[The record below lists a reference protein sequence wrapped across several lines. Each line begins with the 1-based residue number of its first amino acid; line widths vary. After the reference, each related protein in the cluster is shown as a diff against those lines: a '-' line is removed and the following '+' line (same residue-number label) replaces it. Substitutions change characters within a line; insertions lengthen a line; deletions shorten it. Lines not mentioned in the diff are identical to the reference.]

1 MISNEVRDSIRVL
14 ACLVRLDLR
23 HLNCRITNPLL
34 LGSLILLL
42 LGFLL
47 TLSTFHNFASEYALL
62 HGVSNPKYAMGGY
75 EPMLFYACIA
85 VSLVFALRL
94 PSYREESH
102 DSVVIVYRSPSNF
115 LLALS
120 QVVTPILF
128 VFGTVV
134 TLAFLYQLL
143 AFVDVFHRPGIVEP
157 FEPQS
162 LAFVLL
168 NLLVALL
175 FWTSLATLLAQV
187 FKSAA
192 IGFIG
197 TLVLLVI
204 QANIEPLLPSDLGSF
219 TFGYGA
225 ASLFVSDLAPN
236 YWDIRHLFYFL
247 SVPCLAFALVNAVA
261 TLNVRSDPSKRTVY
275 TPLAAVLATL
285 CVVSQAV
292 VHGVSLNGVNQHRSW
307 IQAFDENARST
318 GHPVLVKTV
327 RGNVKVKPGS
337 RLTLQLQYTVE
348 LRDGSSDSGSA
359 EGSTLIFGFNPG
371 MKVERIRC
379 SGLEVDYTHK
389 KGILEIDIEPCEP
402 IENGE
407 YAFELAATGKPVPHY
422 LVGHIPRIGHYDL
435 DPQMLRLM
443 GQRSSIFT
451 SDYVALT
458 PLSHWYP
465 RLLVPPSSFEEL
477 AAANP
482 RDFSLTIE
490 LSPKSWTMVTTG
502 GAVFNDEDS
511 RNDVVVLNGKFH
523 SIGLLAA
530 DFRIDTHSV
539 ESTDVN
545 VLVHKRH
552 AKRLDRNKV
561 LTDGLVKRVTEALS
575 KLQSYGIEYPREQFS
590 IVEIPD
596 TLTQLNWEN
605 EQNVGLESIMVYRE
619 SGLPFAS
626 TTWLDWRY
634 ELAVSNES
642 DSDFHEQQ
650 LGFWLG
656 YFWTNPIFNHTYE
669 DVIIGSLLGGRVD
682 WANETSALAGLV
694 LESLLLNLLDSSEY
708 RFDFDLANSIASESR
723 VNLPYVWAQRRGQ
736 SGNDLRDFE
745 TTYLAS
751 NAYWDSIERLFM
763 TPGTSQ
769 NKSHGELRLS
779 KRAQRLRVLK
789 LGELLGDSFED
800 ETIAAM
806 LSAIMGT
813 NGQEPVSMDHLIH
826 GAENVDMDIESL
838 VQNTLLN
845 TKLAGVNF
853 AVAQQ
858 VESEVPNEHGHRF
871 KTVLEFRNSEDTVG
885 YVTFLIQE
893 VRETSG
899 GDQTFR
905 MGTNFSRVGP
915 FELEAKSSYR
925 LAVNTE
931 DLLWPLNANTFL
943 SLNRG
948 LVRVSVAQSPITK
961 DQIVPEDSPN
971 GWYSFEP
978 SLWNSETNE
987 NEVIVDDLDPGFEIP
1002 PSNYRERRFT
1012 WLLGRDLFRAPY
1024 AREEGMDN
1032 GLPVG
1037 LNPVGPWVRSSGL
1050 GGWGR
1055 YRHTYALADSTKAGI
1070 HRVSFNAEIPKV
1082 GRWSLSYHLPYV
1094 SYFLDFQRAMLGEY
1108 DIVVTVEDKEWKL
1121 AISAED
1127 WVAGWN
1133 EIATLDIESEGR
1145 ASVSVSNQNNEPYVF
1160 ADAIKWTYLD

>member
-1 MISNEVRDSIRVL
+1 MRVF

-23 HLNCRITNPLL
+23 HLTRRITNPLL

-47 TLSTFHNFASEYALL
+47 TLSTFHYFASEYALL
-62 HGVSNPKYAMGGY
+62 HGVTNPKYAMGGY

-94 PSYREESH
+94 PDYREELQ

-120 QVVTPILF
+120 RVVTPILF

-143 AFVDVFHRPGIVEP
+143 AFVDVLLRPGIVEP

-175 FWTSLATLLAQV
+175 FWISLATVISQV

-197 TLVLLVI
+197 TFVLLMI
-204 QANIEPLLPSDLGSF
+204 QANIEPLLPADLGSF
-219 TFGYGA
+219 TLGYGA
-225 ASLFVSDLAPN
+225 ASLYVSDLAPN

-247 SVPCLAFALVNAVA
+247 SVPCLAFALIYAVA
-261 TLNVRSDPSKRTVY
+261 SLNVRSDPSKRTVY
-275 TPLAAVLATL
+275 TPLAVVLAAL
-285 CVVSQAV
+285 CVMSQAV
-292 VHGVSLNGVNQHRSW
+292 VHGMSLNGVNQHRSW
-307 IQAFDENARST
+307 IQAYDEKTRST
-318 GHPVLVKTV
+318 LHPVLVKAIKGGV
-327 RGNVKVKPGS
+327 EIKPGS
-337 RLTLQLQYTVE
+337 RLALQLEYTVE
-348 LRDGSSDSGSA
+348 LRDSSHGSGS
-359 EGSTLIFGFNPG
+359 GDPSTLTFGFNPG
-371 MKVERIRC
+371 MKVEQIWC
-379 SGLEVDYTHK
+379 SGLEIDHTHK
-389 KGILEIDIEPCEP
+389 NGILEIDIEPCEP
-402 IENGE
+402 IANRE
-407 YAFELAATGKPVPHY
+407 YAFELMASGKPVPHY
-422 LVGHIPRIGHYDL
+422 LVGHIPRSGRYEL

-451 SDYVALT
+451 AEYVALT

-465 RLLVPPSSFEEL
+465 RPLVSPSGFEEHP
-477 AAANP
+477 AVSP
-482 RDFSLTIE
+482 KEFSLTIQ
-490 LSPKSWTMVTTG
+490 LSPESWTMVTTG
-502 GAVFNDEDS
+502 GRVFNAEESQDDS
-511 RNDVVVLNGKFH
+511 VVLNGKFH
-523 SIGLLAA
+523 SMGLLAA
-530 DFRIDTHSV
+530 DFRIDTRSV

-545 VLVHKRH
+545 VLVHKKH

-561 LTDGLVKRVTEALS
+561 LTDGLVKRVSEALT
-575 KLQSYGIEYPREQFS
+575 KLHSYGIDYTRQQFS
-590 IVEIPD
+590 VVEIPD
-596 TLTQLNWEN
+596 TLSLLNRKN
-605 EQNVGLESIMVYRE
+605 EQEVGLESIMVYRE

-626 TTWLDWRY
+626 TTWLDRRY
-634 ELAVSNES
+634 ERVVSNES
-642 DSDFHEQQ
+642 DSDFNEQQ
-650 LGFWLG
+650 LGLTMGF
-656 YFWTNPIFNHTYE
+656 FWTNPIFNHTYE
-669 DVIIGSLLGGRVD
+669 DVIIGSLLGGRID
-682 WANETSALAGLV
+682 WANEKSTLAGLV
-694 LESLLLNLLDSSEY
+694 LESMLLNLLDSSDY
-708 RFDFDLANSIASESR
+708 RFDFDLANAIASESR
-723 VNLPYVWAQRRGQ
+723 VNIPYVWAQRRGQ

-745 TTYLAS
+745 STYLES
-751 NAYWDSIERLFM
+751 NAYWESIERLFM
-763 TPGTSQ
+763 SLGTSA
-769 NKSHGELRLS
+769 NNSHGELGLS
-779 KRAQRLRVLK
+779 KRAQRFRVLK
-789 LGELLGDSFED
+789 LGELLGDSFDD

-806 LSAIMGT
+806 LSAIMGSIS
-813 NGQEPVSMDHLIH
+813 QEPVSMDQLIQ
-826 GAENVDMDIESL
+826 GAESVDMDIESL
-838 VQNTLLN
+838 IQNTLLN
-845 TKLAGVNF
+845 TKLAGINF

-871 KTVLEFRNSEDTVG
+871 KTVLELRNSEDTVG

-893 VRETSG
+893 VREMSG
-899 GDQTFR
+899 GDQTIR

-948 LVRVSVAQSPITK
+948 IVRVSVAQSPVTK

-1002 PSNYRERRFT
+1002 PSNYRERFFT
-1012 WLLGRDLFRAPY
+1012 WSLGRDLFRARY

-1055 YRHTYALADSTKAGI
+1055 YRHTYALSDSTKAGI
-1070 HRVSFNAEIPKV
+1070 HRVSFNAVIPKV
-1082 GRWSLSYHLPYV
+1082 GRWSLSYHLPDT
-1094 SYFLDFQRAMLGEY
+1094 SYFLDFQQATLGEY

-1133 EIATLDIESEGR
+1133 EIAKLDIESDGR